1 MRRDNGLSIANIS
14 SLTNEVE
21 FLLQVSKKSKRLDN
35 FIKKEIP
42 SGEKNWL
49 KDLKSWKLKSRWLL
63 KISDICLKDY
73 DQVFYDCGDE
83 LLDLNDSKNYQ
94 VFRERILEELM

>member
-1 MRRDNGLSIANIS
+1 MSRDKDLSIANIS

-21 FLLQVSKKSKRLDN
+21 FLLQVSIKSKKLDN

-42 SGEKNWL
+42 SSEKDWL
-49 KDLKSWKLKSRWLL
+49 ADLKSWKLNSKWLL
-63 KISDICLKDY
+63 KISDICLKEF

>member
-1 MRRDNGLSIANIS
+1 MVRDKDLSIANIS
-14 SLTNEVE
+14 SLTNKVE

-49 KDLKSWKLKSRWLL
+49 IDLKSWKLKSRWLL

-94 VFRERILEELM
+94 AFRERILEEMM

>member
-49 KDLKSWKLKSRWLL
+49 IDLKSWKLKSRWLL